1 MANMNHVILAGNLTA
16 DPELTHTPRTGTAS
30 VKMTIAVNRRR
41 KRGKET
47 VAFVPLK
54 ALGKIA
60 DVAHTY
66 LRKGSGLLV
75 EGRLETRSYEKDGQ
89 RRYFTEVLVNELQML
104 PKNGNGN
111 SSESSDDEL
120 DDWYEDEEQGEE
132 EPF

>member
-1 MANMNHVILAGNLTA
+1 MANMNHVILAGNLTG
-16 DPELTHTPRTGTAS
+16 DPELTHTPRTGTPS

-41 KRGKET
+41 ARGKES

-60 DVAHTY
+60 EVAHTY
-66 LRKGSGLLV
+66 LQKGSGLMV

-104 PKNGNGN
+104 PK
-111 SSESSDDEL
+111 SSSGTEPSSAS
-120 DDWYEDEEQGEE
+120 EDEIEDDQEIE
-132 EPF
+132 DEPI

>member
-1 MANMNHVILAGNLTA
+1 MANMNHVILAGNLTG
-16 DPELTHTPRTGTAS
+16 DPEMTHTPRTGTPS

-41 KRGKET
+41 SRGNES

-60 DVAHTY
+60 EVAHSY
-66 LRKGSGLLV
+66 LHKGSGLLV

-104 PKNGNGN
+104 PKSNNGT
-111 SSESSDDEL
+111 ESSSANDDEL
-120 DDWYEDEEQGEE
+120 EDEGEIE
-132 EPF
+132 DEPF

>member
-16 DPELTHTPRTGTAS
+16 DPELTHTPKTGTAS

-41 KRGKET
+41 RGGKDT

-60 DVAHTY
+60 DVANTY
-66 LRKGSGLLV
+66 LRKGAGLLI

-104 PKNGNGN
+104 PRNGNGSASN
-111 SSESSDDEL
+111 SSLEAENFNDE
-120 DDWYEDEEQGEE
+120 EDEELEE
-132 EPF
+132 QPF